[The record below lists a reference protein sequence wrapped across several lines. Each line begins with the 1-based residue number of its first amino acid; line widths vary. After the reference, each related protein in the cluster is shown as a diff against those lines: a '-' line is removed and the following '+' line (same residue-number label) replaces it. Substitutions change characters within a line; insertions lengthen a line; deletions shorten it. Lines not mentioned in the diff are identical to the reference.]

1 MSPRHME
8 ECTSS
13 DQIDLQMPTQ
23 TRQRRLDHRASHYRP
38 GNTKASSKRRPR
50 YHILFIGAL
59 AIGSLPSFA
68 SAQSASPIST
78 IDVTSPSP
86 VDTLTEASF
95 PPNLKPTSEPTTIAP
110 TISHIPSAFPSYPP
124 TFYPTISHRPS
135 ASPTV
140 SAAPSFPPST
150 SKPSYA
156 PLPLPTPSPVIPP
169 SAAPSL
175 NTTTIIKRECSQILE
190 ISQNTEF
197 NEVEIGIYQLQM
209 QSYTANFGWLVSS
222 PGIVTTCAVS
232 GQDLAGGRRRGLLR
246 LLDPLKR
253 AWGRRTQTVVTPK
266 ILLVIQ
272 FTIMY
277 ESRYGYAIEDYPSLF
292 QGYING
298 NLDTVT
304 VDMQNRFL
312 PVVSAGEVI
321 VYNTKVPTISP
332 TVGDGPPVIG
342 GSPSPTIING
352 TDPSEPMYPSSAPSL
367 RNSSSPGPSILL
379 APFMA
384 STPKP
389 TKEEIVEDRQSFV
402 VGIAAGLTGAALVV
416 LMIVIYK
423 RRKNKQRK
431 DAMAM
436 VNADE
441 AQRKNE
447 MAATGTYYD
456 LDTGVEVKADNDGM
470 DRDYDEEG
478 NIGNGDY
485 LRDPPHNPAA
495 DSIMSNPS
503 MVSGAG
509 SFSSHGDGQEG
520 VPLDPL
526 QDEFDNYKNQSLEKI
541 RNGVEESVYGAEG
554 MMSLAMT
561 RALMEEEGDV
571 DVSWGGAV
579 DSESLEANMLCETN
593 DWLRKNENSSL
604 DRRNQFF
611 QEILNKMVITVRR
624 DLIRPNYGTQAMHC
638 CAAML
643 GLQLEKDIPNNVLLV
658 YGMRKT
664 NDLSQ
669 AKFYLMEAFKPF
681 GDIENAAIAPS
692 NKGFGELK
700 YFIACKLSSSRV

>member
-1 MSPRHME
+1 
-8 ECTSS
+8 
-13 DQIDLQMPTQ
+13 
-23 TRQRRLDHRASHYRP
+23 
-38 GNTKASSKRRPR
+38 
-50 YHILFIGAL
+50 
-59 AIGSLPSFA
+59 
-68 SAQSASPIST
+68 
-78 IDVTSPSP
+78 
-86 VDTLTEASF
+86 
-95 PPNLKPTSEPTTIAP
+95 
-110 TISHIPSAFPSYPP
+110 
-124 TFYPTISHRPS
+124 
-135 ASPTV
+135 
-140 SAAPSFPPST
+140 
-150 SKPSYA
+150 
-156 PLPLPTPSPVIPP
+156 
-169 SAAPSL
+169 
-175 NTTTIIKRECSQILE
+175 
-190 ISQNTEF
+190 
-197 NEVEIGIYQLQM
+197 M

-277 ESRYGYAIEDYPSLF
+277 ESRYGYAIEDYPSQF

-312 PVVSAGEVI
+312 RVVSAGEVI

-352 TDPSEPMYPSSAPSL
+352 TDPSESMYPSSAPSL

-389 TKEEIVEDRQSFV
+389 TKEEIGEHRQSCV

-470 DRDYDEEG
+470 DGDYDEEG

-495 DSIMSNPS
+495 DSIM
-503 MVSGAG
+503 
-509 SFSSHGDGQEG
+509 
-520 VPLDPL
+520 
-526 QDEFDNYKNQSLEKI
+526 
-541 RNGVEESVYGAEG
+541 
-554 MMSLAMT
+554 
-561 RALMEEEGDV
+561 
-571 DVSWGGAV
+571 
-579 DSESLEANMLCETN
+579 
-593 DWLRKNENSSL
+593 
-604 DRRNQFF
+604 
-611 QEILNKMVITVRR
+611 
-624 DLIRPNYGTQAMHC
+624 
-638 CAAML
+638 
-643 GLQLEKDIPNNVLLV
+643 
-658 YGMRKT
+658 
-664 NDLSQ
+664 
-669 AKFYLMEAFKPF
+669 
-681 GDIENAAIAPS
+681 
-692 NKGFGELK
+692 
-700 YFIACKLSSSRV
+700 